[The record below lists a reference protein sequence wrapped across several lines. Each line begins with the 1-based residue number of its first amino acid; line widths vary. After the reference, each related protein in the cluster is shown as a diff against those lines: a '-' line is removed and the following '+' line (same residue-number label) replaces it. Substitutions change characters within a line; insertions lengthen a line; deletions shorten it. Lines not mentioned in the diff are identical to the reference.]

1 VIRKAFVMN
10 LYPGTEAEY
19 ERRHTPIA
27 QDLADTLTAF
37 GVRNYSIFLHP
48 ATGQLFAYAE
58 IESEERWNTVAA
70 TPACR
75 RWWKYMKDLM
85 PTERDDRP
93 SSVALREIFH
103 LPDPPVR

>member
-1 VIRKAFVMN
+1 MS

-19 ERRHTPIA
+19 ERRHAPITRE
-27 QDLADTLTAF
+27 LADTLSAL

-58 IESEERWNTVAA
+58 IESEERWNAIAA

-75 RWWKYMKDLM
+75 QWWNYMRDLM
-85 PTERDDRP
+85 PTERDGRP
-93 SSVALREIFH
+93 RAVDLREVFH
-103 LPDPPVR
+103 LPDLSP